1 MHKIKFRNELLS
13 DCPSLTYRQVPFK
26 FSLFTFRSSLKFS
39 LLAPRSNF
47 SPFAEP
53 KIPRDTPKILSDSVG
68 DDISDDVGDLL
79 AMMSAI
85 Y

>member
-1 MHKIKFRNELLS
+1 MHKIKSRNELLN

-47 SPFAEP
+47 SLFAEP
-53 KIPRDTPKILSDSVG
+53 KIPRDTPKIQRYSAIVLAMMS
-68 DDISDDVGDLL
+68 